1 MRHRHRSLAAALAA
15 ALGATVLLSGCLGS
29 GSGSS
34 SPQTGHTRH
43 HVPTS
48 PPTSAQ
54 TSSAPTSV
62 PTSTPTSSAPTTPA
76 QAALHFSPKSDGRHS
91 HACYIDTGNTTADY
105 VDYPVI
111 VKANSL
117 VDLDDITI
125 VHTAGV
131 SVAGAWVAPA
141 PADAGTG
148 LVDGWPPPSILTQS
162 NTVQWSKRVTA
173 AGAVLDPGASYN
185 VFLHLVVDPDQLPVK
200 TTGLVFTYHGEAG
213 ASSVTWVDHISFKLS
228 C

>member
-1 MRHRHRSLAAALAA
+1 MSHRHRFLAPALAA
-15 ALGATVLLSGCLGS
+15 AAVLLTGCLGG

-34 SPQTGHTRH
+34 SPQAGHTRH
-43 HVPTS
+43 HVPSPTTS
-48 PPTSAQ
+48 SE

-62 PTSTPTSSAPTTPA
+62 PTSTPTSTAPTTPP
-76 QAALHFSPKSDGRHS
+76 QTALRFSPRSDGRHS
-91 HACYIDTGNTTADY
+91 HSCYLDTGNTTADY

-111 VKANSL
+111 VKATSL
-117 VDLDDITI
+117 VDLDSVSI

-148 LVDGWPPPSILTQS
+148 LVAGWPPPSILTQS

-173 AGAVLDPGASYN
+173 AGAALEPGGSYN
-185 VFLHLVVDPDQLPVK
+185 VFLHLVVDPDQLPAK
-200 TTGLVFTYHGEAG
+200 ATGVVFTYHDQAG
-213 ASSVTWVDHISFKLS
+213 AGSVTWVDHVSFKLS
-228 C
+228 CG